1 MPENNII
8 VNLSE
13 VDLQR
18 PFPGLRSFEEKNES
32 QFGGRDVEID
42 ELFLLTKR
50 NSPTIVFGK
59 SGIGKTSLLKAGL
72 IPRLKASY
80 FYPVYFR
87 IDYASVKAPLR
98 QVKDFVSEKF
108 KIANPTDSGIGDRTL
123 WQYFHDVALY
133 NGKERLTPVLI
144 LDQFEETFTIG
155 KDKSHDVI
163 ELFTELSDLAENRVP
178 FLVHKQYQEK
188 DELIPSEY
196 EKLNYRVVISLREDY
211 LAQLESLKKNMPSLN
226 KSRYRIVQMTFI
238 QAMEAVTKSAKGLI
252 DNEAAAGIIKK
263 MPGITDHDFDAV
275 AEDTDNVKRLLVEP
289 FLLSLI
295 CFQINE
301 KRIERKL
308 DKFTPELIA
317 DFKIEDVIKSFYND
331 TLKPFGDNVSEGI
344 EDSLLTEGG
353 YRKLEVLEQL
363 QTDYKIDKTAIAAL
377 INSRIIRQED
387 RDGVE
392 YVELIHDVLVPVIK
406 QRRDERLNKIREKE
420 KSESIRRAIQLD
432 RAERV
437 KYRKIF
443 ISFAISIFILA
454 ITGILAYFLKNTKNE
469 LERLHNMEFA
479 QKLLINAESIDRNYT
494 DYKSAALISRTAYL
508 IYKDNNGDD
517 YSSYYMDMWHRLQD
531 LGYNF
536 QYLKYEAQ
544 VRYIAA
550 EGDNIYVGYRDGK
563 IWKKNIN
570 NSKDTGILFYDCKQ
584 NVTSIA
590 FSPDKKLM
598 AVAGTFN
605 NVKLFDLSKSPANP
619 VELDSILK
627 NENGKTVAFAA
638 NGNLVLQTDEG
649 IITWDAAAY
658 RQVVNWKQRN
668 QFKIMNGSKSI
679 LTDPVVWDKEVL
691 KMPGMQFNC
700 LATYSDK
707 IAIGSDSCFVIV
719 SKDSLIKFTNPALGT
734 VSSVQFD
741 NKGDYLYIGN
751 DNGAIFRVSL
761 SDYTIENNWNQSG
774 RINNFAYC
782 TNGGY
787 LASGSFDGT
796 VAIYPCDIKN
806 SEWKNAKPLVL
817 AVKTFNPRYCY
828 SINFSADNNYLLAGY
843 QDGSVQKWPVKAE
856 MLASYICDSASGQNL
871 SLDSILIKYGISR
884 KFISNEQKNITVNK
898 KMVPIK

>member
-1 MPENNII
+1 MPDNNII
-8 VNLSE
+8 MNPGE

-32 QFGGRDVEID
+32 QFGGRDVETD

-72 IPRLKASY
+72 IPKLKDSN

-87 IDYASVKAPLR
+87 SDYASVKAPLS
-98 QVKDFVSEKF
+98 QIKDFVSEKF
-108 KIANPTDSGIGDRTL
+108 KTANPADPGIGDRTL
-123 WQYFHDVALY
+123 WQYFHDAELY
-133 NGKERLTPVLI
+133 NGKEKLTPVLI

-155 KDKSHDVI
+155 KDKSREVI

-178 FLVHKQYQEK
+178 FVVHKQYQEK

-196 EKLNYRVVISLREDY
+196 EKLNYRVIISLREDY
-211 LAQLESLKKNMPSLN
+211 LAQLESLKKYMPSLN
-226 KSRYRIVQMTFI
+226 KSRYRIVQMTVI

-263 MPGITDHDFDAV
+263 MPGITDRDFDAV
-275 AEDTDNVKRLLVEP
+275 AEDTDNIKRLLVEP

-301 KRIERKL
+301 KRIQRKL

-317 DFKIEDVIKSFYND
+317 DFKIEDVIKSFYID
-331 TLKPFGDNVSEGI
+331 TLKPFGDNVGEGI

-363 QTDYKIDKTAIAAL
+363 QTNYKIDQTTIAAL
-377 INSRIIRQED
+377 INNRIIRQED

-420 KSESIRRAIQLD
+420 KSESIRRAIILD
-432 RAERV
+432 RSERA
-437 KYRKIF
+437 KYKKLLIT
-443 ISFAISIFILA
+443 IASLIFILS
-454 ITGILAYFLKNTKNE
+454 ITGILAYFLKTSKNE
-469 LERLHNMEFA
+469 LERLHRIEFA
-479 QKLLINAESIDRNYT
+479 QKLLINAESIDRNYS

-508 IYKDNNGDD
+508 IYKDKNGDE
-517 YSSYYMDMWHRLQD
+517 YSAYYMDMWDRLQD

-536 QYLKYEAQ
+536 QYLKYEPQ
-544 VRYIAA
+544 VRSIAA
-550 EGDNIYVGYRDGK
+550 DSDNIYVGYRDGK
-563 IWKKNIN
+563 IWEKNIN
-570 NSKDTGILFYDCKQ
+570 NPKDTAILFYDCKQ

-605 NVKLFDLSKSPANP
+605 NVKFFDLSKSPTNP
-619 VELDSILK
+619 IELDSMLK
-627 NENGKTVAFAA
+627 NENRKTVAFAD

-649 IITWDAAAY
+649 ITIWDAAASY
-658 RQVVNWKQRN
+658 KQVLNWKQRN
-668 QFKIMNGSKSI
+668 KFKIMDGAKSI
-679 LTDPVVWDKEVL
+679 LADTIVWDEKVL

-707 IAIGSDSCFVIV
+707 IAIGSDSCFVMV
-719 SKDSLIKFTNPALGT
+719 SKDSIIKFTNTALGT
-734 VSSVQFD
+734 VSSILFD

-751 DNGAIFRVSL
+751 GVGTIFRVSL
-761 SDYTIENNWNQSG
+761 SDYTIEKNWNQSG
-774 RINNFAYC
+774 RINGLAYS
-782 TNGGY
+782 TNGEY

-796 VAIYPCDIKN
+796 VAIYTGNIK
-806 SEWKNAKPLVL
+806 SLEWKNAKPLIL
-817 AVKTFNPRYCY
+817 PLSTRDPIYCF
-828 SINFSADNNYLLAGY
+828 SIDFSTDNNYLLAGY
-843 QDGSVQKWPVKAE
+843 TDGSIQKWPIKTD
-856 MLASYICDSASGQNL
+856 MLSALICDSVSGQNL
-871 SLDSILIKYGISR
+871 SLDSILTKYGISR
-884 KFISNEQKNITVNK
+884 KFISEEQNKYDCKQKNSNY
-898 KMVPIK
+898 

>member
-1 MPENNII
+1 MAENNII
-8 VNLSE
+8 VNPGE

-32 QFGGRDVEID
+32 QFGGRDVEIN

-50 NSPTIVFGK
+50 NSPTIIFGK

-72 IPRLKASY
+72 IPRLKASN

-87 IDYASVKAPLR
+87 IDYVSVKTPLS

-108 KIANPTDSGIGDRTL
+108 KIANPADSGIGDRTL
-123 WQYFHDVALY
+123 WQYFHDAELS
-133 NGKERLTPVLI
+133 NGKENLTPVLI

-155 KDKSHDVI
+155 KDKSHEVI

-211 LAQLESLKKNMPSLN
+211 LAQLESLKKFMPSLN
-226 KSRYRIVQMTFI
+226 KSRYRIVQMTVI

-308 DKFTPELIA
+308 DKFTTELIT
-317 DFKIEDVIKSFYND
+317 DFKIEDVIKSFYNN

-406 QRRDERLNKIREKE
+406 QRRDERLTKIREKE

-437 KYRKIF
+437 KYRNYGIVLLIF
-443 ISFAISIFILA
+443 IFSIA
-454 ITGILAYFLKNTKNE
+454 GILFYFLQKNKKQY
-469 LERLHNMEFA
+469 ERLYKKEFA
-479 QKLLINAESIDRNYT
+479 QKLLIRAENIDRNYT

-508 IYKDNNGDD
+508 IYKENGGDN
-517 YSSYYMDMWHRLQD
+517 YSAYYMDMRDRLQD

-544 VRYIAA
+544 VRSIAVNS
-550 EGDNIYVGYRDGK
+550 ENIYIGYRDGK

-570 NSKDTGILFYDCKQ
+570 NPKDTGTLFYDCKQ

-590 FSPDKKLM
+590 FSLDKKML

-605 NVKLFDLSKSPANP
+605 NVKLFDLSKPSVDPI
-619 VELDSILK
+619 ELDSMLK

-649 IITWDAAAY
+649 IIIWDAVTSY
-658 RQVVNWKQRN
+658 KKVVTWKQRN
-668 QFKIMNGSKSI
+668 QLKIKNGVKST
-679 LTDPVVWDKEVL
+679 LTDTNVWDEEIL
-691 KMPGMQFNC
+691 KLPGMQFNC
-700 LATYSDK
+700 LATYGNK

-719 SKDSLIKFTNPALGT
+719 SKDSLTKFINPALGT
-734 VSSVQFD
+734 VSSILFD

-751 DNGAIFRVSL
+751 GVGTIFRVSL

-774 RINNFAYC
+774 RINSLAYS
-782 TNGGY
+782 TNGEY

-796 VAIYPCDIKN
+796 FAIYEDGIKN
-806 SEWKNAKPLVL
+806 MEWKNAKPLAL
-817 AVKTFNPRYCY
+817 SLNGCNPPYCFN
-828 SINFSADNNYLLAGY
+828 INFSADNNYLLAGY
-843 QDGSVQKWPVKAE
+843 QDGSVQKWPVKTE
-856 MLASYICDSASGQNL
+856 MLAACICDSVSEQNL
-871 SLDSILIKYGISR
+871 HLDSTLTKYSID
-884 KFISNEQKNITVNK
+884 KNLTPEELDRYDCK
-898 KMVPIK
+898 PIKH